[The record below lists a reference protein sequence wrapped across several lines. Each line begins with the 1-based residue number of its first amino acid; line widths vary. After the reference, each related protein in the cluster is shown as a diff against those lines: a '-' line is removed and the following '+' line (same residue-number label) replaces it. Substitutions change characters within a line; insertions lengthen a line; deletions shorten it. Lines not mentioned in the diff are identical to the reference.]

1 MYEQLRTHIAIP
13 HIANKSATKHSANNH
28 YIRYEQQPYMLQTPA
43 VYATNTHRIRRFIVP
58 AYTFTTTK
66 RHKHTRTQ
74 RITNHETPTNIHEHN
89 E

>member
-28 YIRYEQQPYMLQTPA
+28 YIRYQQQPYMQQTPA

-66 RHKHTRTQ
+66 QQQTYTNTTNNQPRNNKKHTRA
-74 RITNHETPTNIHEHN
+74 R
-89 E
+89 

>member
-28 YIRYEQQPYMLQTPA
+28 YIRYQQQPYMQQIPTI
-43 VYATNTHRIRRFIVP
+43 YATNTHHIRRFIVP

-66 RHKHTRTQ
+66 QQQTHTNTTNNQPQNNNKHIRA
-74 RITNHETPTNIHEHN
+74 R
-89 E
+89 